1 MLNQTKTPI
10 IETLKNL
17 TEKSHAPFYAPGHK
31 QGKGIPQLLTELL
44 GTKVFPADLPELP
57 ELDNLFAPD
66 SVIQEAQEL
75 AAETF
80 GALHTKFLVNG
91 STTGIIAG
99 ILATCGNGEKIIL
112 PRNIHQSVISGLIL
126 SGAMPIFIHPEYNS
140 HWDIPL
146 SITPKSIAQTL
157 AKHPDTKAVMIVYP
171 TYHGVCGDIR
181 AIAQQVHKY
190 NIPLLVDEAHGAHFA
205 FHPELPIPALVGGA
219 DLTVQSTHKTLGAMT
234 QASMLHIGS
243 DRIDLYRLEQAL
255 QILQSSSPSYL
266 LLASLD
272 AARQQ
277 MALFGEELMSQTLE
291 LAKNARNR
299 ISQLSNYWVFEL
311 EESGKKKEE
320 RSLTYLSRD
329 SDLLE
334 NEVKEKIE
342 ESVEIFSTPNSKLP
356 TYNSPLLEN
365 EVQEKIEESREI
377 FSKIQVEGSSKNK
390 EERSL
395 TYLSRDSDLLEN
407 GVQEKI
413 EESGE
418 IFSTANPQLLT
429 PNSSI
434 ENYFNPGF
442 IALDQTRLTIK
453 VSNIGL
459 SGYEADEILHQ
470 ELGVTCELPS
480 FQNLTFI
487 ISLGNTKTD
496 IDQLV
501 TGLVN
506 LSDRGFANLPT
517 NHRTKF
523 DFQVTDCSIPVSPR
537 DVFFAQKDCLPIEK
551 SVGYISAEL
560 LCPYPPGIPVLIPGE
575 IITENHLQILEQVRA
590 LGGII
595 TGCSDPNLKT
605 IKISRFWF

>member
-17 TEKSHAPFYAPGHK
+17 TKKSHAPFYAPGHK
-31 QGKGIPQLLTELL
+31 QGKGIPQSLTELL

-66 SVIQEAQEL
+66 GVIQEAQEL

-80 GALHTKFLVNG
+80 GALDTKFLVNG

-126 SGAMPIFIHPEYNS
+126 SGAIPIFIHPEYNS

-146 SITPKSIAQTL
+146 CITPQSIAQTL
-157 AKHPDTKAVMIVYP
+157 AKHPDAKAVMIVYP
-171 TYHGVCGDIR
+171 TYHGVCGDII
-181 AIAQQVHKY
+181 AIAQEVHKY

-205 FHPELPIPALVGGA
+205 FHPELPIPALVSGA

-243 DRIDLYRLEQAL
+243 NRIDLYRLEQAL

-277 MALFGEELMSQTLE
+277 MALYGEELMSQTLE

-299 ISQLSNYWVFEL
+299 ISQLSNYSVFEL
-311 EESGKKKEE
+311 EGRGKKKEE
-320 RSLTYLSRD
+320 KNLTCLSGD
-329 SDLLE
+329 SDLLD
-334 NEVKEKIE
+334 NKVKEGIE
-342 ESVEIFSTPNSKLP
+342 ESGAIFSTPNTQLP
-356 TYNSPLLEN
+356 TSKPPLLEK
-365 EVQEKIEESREI
+365 EVK
-377 FSKIQVEGSSKNK
+377 EGI
-390 EERSL
+390 R
-395 TYLSRDSDLLEN
+395 
-407 GVQEKI
+407 
-413 EESGE
+413 ESGA
-418 IFSTANPQLLT
+418 ILSTPNTQLPT
-429 PNSSI
+429 PNSPI
-434 ENYFNPGF
+434 ENYLNPGF

-453 VSNIGL
+453 VSNIGF

-487 ISLGNTKTD
+487 ISPGNTKAD
-496 IDQLV
+496 INKLV
-501 TGLVN
+501 TGLVS
-506 LSDRGFANLPT
+506 LSDRGRVNLPT
-517 NHRTKF
+517 NHGTKL
-523 DFQVTDCSIPVSPR
+523 DLQVTDFSIPVSPR
-537 DVFFAQKDCLPIEK
+537 DAFFAQKDCLPIEK

-560 LCPYPPGIPVLIPGE
+560 ICPYPPGIPVLIPGE
-575 IITENHLQILEQVRA
+575 IITEKHLQILEQVRA
-590 LGGII
+590 NGGII

-605 IKISRFWF
+605 IKVSRMNYPALLRGARGIVTLPCL